1 MKKISLFLFGM
12 LMFGS
17 VAHAGIG
24 ILEDGSYEGETG
36 AINCST
42 GLDCTQSGNTTT
54 VAVDAALSVTT
65 SVTVPILTST
75 YYVTVPYYS
84 RLTMIGSG
92 APVGSLIQRGG
103 PASGNCGIGGDG
115 TTVYVCQSDGTNWRV
130 V

>member
-1 MKKISLFLFGM
+1 MKKISLFLFGL

-42 GLDCTQSGNTTT
+42 DLDCTQSGNTTT
-54 VAVDAALSVTT
+54 IALESNISQSIIAA
-65 SVTVPILTST
+65 T
-75 YYVTVPYYS
+75 YYMTIPYYS

-103 PASGNCGIGGDG
+103 PANQNCGIGGDG

>member
-42 GLDCTQSGNTTT
+42 DLDCTQSGNTTT
-54 VAVDAALSVTT
+54 IALESNISQSIIAA
-65 SVTVPILTST
+65 T
-75 YYVTVPYYS
+75 YYITAPYYS
-84 RLTMIGSG
+84 KLTHPGSG
-92 APVGSLIQRGG
+92 APVGSIMVRGG
-103 PASGNCGIGGDG
+103 AANDCGNVQDG
-115 TTVYVCQSDGTNWRV
+115 TTLTVCVSDGTNWIPV
-130 V
+130 